1 MAIAPCLIAV
11 TACVAAPPEAAA
23 GHVQGAS
30 AQGQSAA
37 ELAVAARLAD
47 AWTREGFLI
56 LEPADVVP
64 SDLACGL
71 AMFKAAAELRPGDAA
86 MWRHLVSAAQLA
98 GPIMP
103 EAEELG
109 RSALAMLAKL
119 APEDQAVR
127 LQRIVDAVEQRNTA
141 EERISAIRSFLA
153 PDVVNSIG
161 APVAARLAFDVALL
175 ESRRGN
181 MDAFAQDIAL
191 ALSLSPAFPAAA
203 QTAAGFFAERSD
215 DPIGQA
221 ELLVTAVM
229 ADPGDERTLQRL
241 GNLLLQYG
249 AYGSAARIFRMAGD
263 AASAAERSQNVQD
276 VIASDAALALWMS
289 GRPADGLEVMK
300 RRGQRR
306 AAAFLE
312 SVMQQNPTLTR
323 TEAAAIPPMVPVAA
337 TSMEIALMRALG
349 DEAGSAASRD
359 SLITGIVTSTRLSL
373 EQTPPMTDVAAE
385 SLLEAA
391 NALALLGGTEEQVR
405 SLVTAADKI
414 KPLTEQARAR
424 FEAWILLNAGQPA
437 KALELFA
444 AHASGD
450 ALSAYGTAM
459 AETAAGDRQ
468 KGMRALLE
476 LARSAR
482 SVLPG
487 ALAAEEVRRV
497 IGSAVPPEAVAARLD
512 AVVAGIPPS
521 VDRMLAGSDRAL
533 GLIIEPVSVRAG
545 PFDPILVDVRVQNRT
560 AIPMAIDA
568 QGPIERTVAIVPR
581 ITLTSESNVLRFPPS
596 ILPIDRMLELGGG
609 QSVTVRVDLMWFGP
623 GRRLIVSP
631 LDGAQVALRGSL
643 NFLAMPG
650 SVRHGSLGTDAT
662 SQMMRVDG
670 VPRTADWLEQSI
682 AVVGGEFSEDAV
694 VRTALLLH
702 ISESQETAE
711 EDRVRARDAA
721 LAAFVRWPVVART
734 WITLVAPAYEVVP
747 EEFLKVAYAD
757 PDPRVRAAAVLV
769 FASDPRQEEVI
780 RSLASEDAFE
790 RALAEVVVSRF
801 DRERSRVAD
810 RLRMGEQT
818 QTGPA
823 GQPPMGA
830 GTPSGR

>member
-1 MAIAPCLIAV
+1 MALAPCLIAV
-11 TACVAAPPEAAA
+11 TACVAAPAEAAA
-23 GHVQGAS
+23 GRVQGPS
-30 AQGQSAA
+30 VQGQSAA
-37 ELAVAARLAD
+37 ELAVSARLAD

-86 MWRHLVSAAQLA
+86 MWRHLVSASQLA

-119 APEDQAVR
+119 APEDQVVR

-141 EERISAIRSFLA
+141 EERIGAFRSFLA
-153 PDVVNSIG
+153 PDVVKAIG

-241 GNLLLQYG
+241 GNLLLQHG

-323 TEAAAIPPMVPVAA
+323 TEAAAIPPMVPAAA

-349 DEAGSAASRD
+349 DEEGSAAGRVR
-359 SLITGIVTSTRLSL
+359 LVAGIVTSTRLSL

-414 KPLTEQARAR
+414 QPLTEQAKSR
-424 FEAWILLNAGQPA
+424 FEAWIMLNAGQPA

-444 AHASGD
+444 ASASGD
-450 ALSAYGTAM
+450 AVSAYGTAM

-476 LARSAR
+476 LARAAR
-482 SVLPG
+482 GVLPG

-497 IGSAVPPEAVAARLD
+497 IGSAVPPEEVAARLD

-533 GLIIEPVSVRAG
+533 GLMIEPVTVRAG
-545 PFDPILVDVRVQNRT
+545 PFDPMLVDVRVQNRT
-560 AIPMAIDA
+560 SIPMAIDA

-581 ITLTSESNVLRFPPS
+581 LTLTSESNLLRFPPT
-596 ILPIDRMLELGGG
+596 IVPVDRMLELGGG
-609 QSVTVRVDLMWFGP
+609 QAVTVRVDLMWFGP

-662 SQMMRVDG
+662 SDTIRVDG
-670 VPRTADWLEQSI
+670 VPRTAEWIEQSI
-682 AVVGGEFSEDAV
+682 AVVGGEFSDDAA

-702 ISESQETAE
+702 ISESE
-711 EDRVRARDAA
+711 EAPEEGRVRARDAA
-721 LAAFVRWPVVART
+721 LAAFVRWPAVART
-734 WITLVAPAYEVVP
+734 WITLIAPAFEVVP

-769 FASDPRQEEVI
+769 FASDPRQEEVT

-790 RALAEVVVSRF
+790 RVLAEAVVSRF
-801 DRERSRVAD
+801 ERERSRVAD

-830 GTPSGR
+830 GAPSGR